1 MVAPRFH
8 GLYSSLEL
16 CFEGLHDSQA
26 YRMMDVTREHTN
38 RILELREIPLSFQT
52 GFNPVNA
59 AVASAIQENT
69 LGLEPSSVI
78 SGPRYL
84 KLVTV
89 SSFYPFTLISVLM
102 PMGLFVISLIFS
114 VLISM
119 P

>member
-52 GFNPVNA
+52 GFNLVNA
-59 AVASAIQENT
+59 AILCYPEEY
-69 LGLEPSSVI
+69 LGLGSLIIYDRAEVLEACDF
-78 SGPRYL
+78 L
-84 KLVTV
+84 KL
-89 SSFYPFTLISVLM
+89 LSVYSD
-102 PMGLFVISLIFS
+102 LFVDASGVVCNQLG
-114 VLISM
+114 LQNLQQCY
-119 P
+119 